1 MEYRDAAKQ
10 MIAAYPGGWPAMAAA
25 LGISQASLE
34 NRVYERKGQ
43 TLSVH
48 IMRQMQAI
56 SGTQFFAMAAAK
68 EAGGTFVALPSLP
81 DLGNEEL
88 FKKFLTLNAKLG
100 ELSREYQDAT
110 ADDEVDN
117 REWERLSRIS
127 DEIHR
132 AVMEIMAITDK
143 VFRKGSEGI

>member
-1 MEYRDAAKQ
+1 MEYRTAAKQ

-43 TLSVH
+43 TISVH
-48 IMRQMQAI
+48 IMRQMQSI
-56 SGTQFFAMAAAK
+56 SGTKYFAMAAAK
-68 EAGGTFVALPSLP
+68 EAGGTFVPLPELP
-81 DLGNEEL
+81 ALGNDEL
-88 FKKFLTLNAKLG
+88 FQKFLTLNAKLG
-100 ELSREYQDAT
+100 ELSCEYQEAT
-110 ADDEVDN
+110 EDDEVDN

-132 AVMEIMAITDK
+132 AVMEIMTITEK
-143 VFRKGSEGI
+143 VFRKNDD

>member
-1 MEYRDAAKQ
+1 MEYRAAAKQ
-10 MIAAYPGGWPAMAAA
+10 MITAYPGGWPAMAAA

-48 IMRQMQAI
+48 IMRQMQAL

-68 EAGGTFVALPSLP
+68 EAGGTFVPLPELP
-81 DLGNEEL
+81 DMGNEEL
-88 FKKFLTLNAKLG
+88 FQKFLTLNAKIG
-100 ELSREYQDAT
+100 ELSREYQQAT

-117 REWERLSRIS
+117 REWDRLSRVS

-132 AVMEIMAITDK
+132 AVMEIMTITEK
-143 VFRKGSEGI
+143 VFRKSDE